1 MPDPTANSAS
11 LLKGLGYL
19 TSTVSVLLLAVVSL
33 KAALESPWLAACLA
47 LGVATSVG
55 GMFLRWSSHRLE
67 QREKGKP

>member
-1 MPDPTANSAS
+1 MAAQANSVS

-19 TSTVSVLLLAVVSL
+19 TSTVSVILLAIVSL
-33 KAALESPWLAACLA
+33 KAALESPLLAVCLA
-47 LGVATSVG
+47 GGVATSIA